1 MILLLG
7 TTPDDI
13 LYYKN
18 RMRITKRG
26 TISNSHPYFIGTFA
40 GKEISLTYT
49 GNSNLMSATIASVM
63 IKEFEPYLVIA
74 IGSLYSA
81 SPKLKQ
87 GDLFIAERLY
97 MGDVDYSSFEDLYF
111 SQALHMSSYYTTDDQ
126 YLKYLEILN
135 SQSHNLRLVRGP
147 VISMNRFYVNMADAQ
162 KVIDRQ
168 QNYLGGAT
176 AFDTEAGG
184 IVAACNF
191 YQVPWLL
198 LKAVSYEIGNDQQVI
213 SFVRK
218 GLLAQPSI
226 GNLVELLFNFLN
238 TSVEDAI

>member
-13 LYYKN
+13 LYYKS
-18 RMRITKRG
+18 RMK
-26 TISNSHPYFIGTFA
+26 ISKQGKVTNGHPYYIGMFA
-40 GKEISLTYT
+40 GKEIALTYT

-63 IKEFEPYLVIA
+63 IKEYEPYLVIA

-111 SQALHMSSYYTTDDQ
+111 SQALHMSSYYTSEDQ
-126 YLKYLEILN
+126 YLKYIEILN
-135 SQSHNLRLVRGP
+135 SQSQNLNLVRGP
-147 VISMNRFYVNMADAQ
+147 IISMNRFFVNLDEAQ
-162 KVIDRQ
+162 KVIDKQ
-168 QNYLGGAT
+168 IDFLGGAT

-191 YQVPWLL
+191 FGVPWLL
-198 LKAVSYEIGNDQQVI
+198 LKAVSYEIGNDKQVI

-218 GLLAQPSI
+218 GLLAQPSV
-226 GNLVELLFNFLN
+226 GNLIELLFNFLN
-238 TSVEDAI
+238 TSVEEAI